1 LFNTLKLLE
10 EFYRLHPNEKL
21 EDGVEEERGTWGA
34 INGRGF
40 VHL

>member
-1 LFNTLKLLE
+1 LEQFLRLF
-10 EFYRLHPNEKL
+10 PDEKL

-34 INGRGF
+34 MNGRGF